1 MSGRHR
7 LSASTVALWLAWRV
21 IPPYVAIR
29 DFLARRRQPH
39 ARDVHPVDQELIDLV
54 EIEAGDD
61 DWSLLEAWLVAER
74 TRPATSPTNDDGEPR
89 QPVL

>member
-7 LSASTVALWLAWRV
+7 RSAWTVALWVAWRV
-21 IPPYVAIR
+21 IRPYVAIR
-29 DFLARRRQPH
+29 DCVARRRQPH

-54 EIEAGDD
+54 DIEAGDD
-61 DWSLLEAWLVAER
+61 DWSLLEAWLAAEG
-74 TRPATSPTNDDGEPR
+74 TRPAPSRTNDDGEPR